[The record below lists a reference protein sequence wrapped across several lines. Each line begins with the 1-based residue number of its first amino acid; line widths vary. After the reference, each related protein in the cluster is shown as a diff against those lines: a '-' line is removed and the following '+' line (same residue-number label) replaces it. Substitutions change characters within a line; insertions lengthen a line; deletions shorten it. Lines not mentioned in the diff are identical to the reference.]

1 MTQCTEYKEE
11 YQHEL
16 DLVDIWDEMTEEE
29 QDQYILD
36 NAQVIL

>member
-1 MTQCTEYKEE
+1 MTKTTEYKEE
-11 YQHEL
+11 YQQEL

-36 NAQVIL
+36 NA